1 MSRTVNPEQAGK
13 ALSKLG
19 ASKGGEARAAKLT
32 QEQRS
37 DIARRAVRARW
48 AKVKGYEP
56 IVLSPE
62 ASVAESGSLPE
73 AKYKGFLN
81 LMNLEI
87 PCYVLENEQRVIG
100 RTATTEMLSGFK
112 GQGDL
117 EGYLRSQNLKP
128 FINIEFIVANMVS
141 FRLPEVEQLGREV
154 KGLPADLLIDICKGL
169 VEALEASQR
178 GEVTL
183 TPRQTSMAVKASMFL
198 VACAKTGLDAMI
210 DEATGFQYKR
220 AEDALQVKLRAYLEQ
235 EMRKW
240 EKTFPDELWLE
251 FGRLT
256 NWRGSVTNRPKY
268 WGHLVMKLVYAYL
281 DPDVARWL
289 KENAP
294 KPQKG
299 QNYHQWLTSQYGLK
313 KLVEHIWMLVGI
325 AKTCGNLEELKHKM
339 ERMFGQ
345 GDFQYDIFLDSR
357 TLPIGSQK
365 PTLV

>member
-117 EGYLRSQNLKP
+117 EGYLRSQ
-128 FINIEFIVANMVS
+128 
-141 FRLPEVEQLGREV
+141 
-154 KGLPADLLIDICKGL
+154 
-169 VEALEASQR
+169 
-178 GEVTL
+178 
-183 TPRQTSMAVKASMFL
+183 
-198 VACAKTGLDAMI
+198 
-210 DEATGFQYKR
+210 
-220 AEDALQVKLRAYLEQ
+220 
-235 EMRKW
+235 
-240 EKTFPDELWLE
+240 
-251 FGRLT
+251 
-256 NWRGSVTNRPKY
+256 
-268 WGHLVMKLVYAYL
+268 
-281 DPDVARWL
+281 
-289 KENAP
+289 
-294 KPQKG
+294 
-299 QNYHQWLTSQYGLK
+299 
-313 KLVEHIWMLVGI
+313 
-325 AKTCGNLEELKHKM
+325 
-339 ERMFGQ
+339 
-345 GDFQYDIFLDSR
+345 
-357 TLPIGSQK
+357 
-365 PTLV
+365 